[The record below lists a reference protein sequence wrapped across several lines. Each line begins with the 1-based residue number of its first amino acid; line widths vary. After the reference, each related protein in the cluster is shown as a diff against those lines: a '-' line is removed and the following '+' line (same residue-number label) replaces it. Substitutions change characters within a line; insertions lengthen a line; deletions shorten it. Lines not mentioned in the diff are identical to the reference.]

1 MAEFTGTGLLV
12 AVVVG
17 SGIMAVRLSP
27 GAAGL
32 ELLENS
38 LATAAGLA
46 VIIAVLAP
54 VSGAHLNPVVSA
66 ADWALGRRSGA
77 GLPGRDAAVYAA
89 AQVAGAIGGAV
100 LANLMFALPAVTAS
114 ATVRSAPH
122 LWLGEVVATAGL
134 VLVVFALAR
143 SGRGA
148 LAPAAVAGWVGA
160 AYWATSSTS
169 FANPAVTIGRAFT
182 GTFAGI
188 APASVPGFVAAQA
201 IGGVLG
207 RGPGLGLLPGCPAGG
222 WRAAGPGRAGGGG
235 GGPGRRELTGR
246 RIADGGRSRGAVHVH
261 PQRGPVANGGGAT
274 GEGGGRAV
282 RVTSAGSEPADRVNP
297 AVAAAMAEV
306 GVDISGA
313 VPKPLAAG
321 QAEAADIVIT
331 MGCGDACPVFPGK
344 RYLVWE
350 LPDPAGLTVEQ
361 VRPIRDDIAGR
372 VRALLAELGVRAGG
386 G

>member
-1 MAEFTGTGLLV
+1 MSAARLAQPELGPPARPALGRRALAEFIGTGLLV

-89 AQVAGAIGGAV
+89 AQLAGGIGGAV
-100 LANLMFALPAVTAS
+100 LANLMFALPAVTRS

-143 SGRGA
+143 SGRG
-148 LAPAAVAGWVGA
+148 APAAVAGWVGA

-201 IGGVLG
+201 AGAVVGTALVLV
-207 RGPGLGLLPGCPAGG
+207 LYPAA
-222 WRAAGPGRAGGGG
+222 RP
-235 GGPGRRELTGR
+235 E
-246 RIADGGRSRGAVHVH
+246 ADGGPAPAGRETAAV
-261 PQRGPVANGGGAT
+261 
-274 GEGGGRAV
+274 
-282 RVTSAGSEPADRVNP
+282 
-297 AVAAAMAEV
+297 
-306 GVDISGA
+306 GA
-313 VPKPLAAG
+313 VPAAG
-321 QAEAADIVIT
+321 S
-331 MGCGDACPVFPGK
+331 
-344 RYLVWE
+344 
-350 LPDPAGLTVEQ
+350 
-361 VRPIRDDIAGR
+361 
-372 VRALLAELGVRAGG
+372 
-386 G
+386 

>member
-1 MAEFTGTGLLV
+1 VSVPVALRPALARRALAEFTGTGLLV
-12 AVVVG
+12 SVVVG

-27 GAAGL
+27 GDTGL

-66 ADWALGRRSGA
+66 VDWALGRRSGV
-77 GLPGRDAAVYAA
+77 GLPGRDAAVYVA
-89 AQVAGAIGGAV
+89 AQLAGGIGGAM
-100 LANLMFALPAVTAS
+100 LANLMFALPAITSS

-143 SGRGA
+143 TGRGA

-201 IGGVLG
+201 VGAVLG
-207 RGPGLGLLPGCPAGG
+207 AALVLVLYPVARPGAGEG
-222 WRAAGPGRAGGGG
+222 SAPPGRVPA
-235 GGPGRRELTGR
+235 
-246 RIADGGRSRGAVHVH
+246 AV
-261 PQRGPVANGGGAT
+261 
-274 GEGGGRAV
+274 
-282 RVTSAGSEPADRVNP
+282 
-297 AVAAAMAEV
+297 
-306 GVDISGA
+306 GA
-313 VPKPLAAG
+313 VP
-321 QAEAADIVIT
+321 
-331 MGCGDACPVFPGK
+331 
-344 RYLVWE
+344 
-350 LPDPAGLTVEQ
+350 PAGS
-361 VRPIRDDIAGR
+361 
-372 VRALLAELGVRAGG
+372 
-386 G
+386 